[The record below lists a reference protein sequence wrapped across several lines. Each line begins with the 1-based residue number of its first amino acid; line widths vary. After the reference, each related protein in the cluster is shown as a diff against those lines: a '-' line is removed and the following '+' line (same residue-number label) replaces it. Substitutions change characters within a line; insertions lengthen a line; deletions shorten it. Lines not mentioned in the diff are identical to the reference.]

1 MQGKP
6 TSEGFGGG
14 ANRNAAVP
22 ELTVVVRQGG
32 TSTAFFDLSRGRGVC
47 LPSVLLIILKA
58 LTDLT
63 KNNV

>member
-6 TSEGFGGG
+6 TSVGFGGG

-22 ELTVVVRQGG
+22 ELTVVVRQGVTG
-32 TSTAFFDLSRGRGVC
+32 TAFFDLFRGGGVR

-58 LTDLT
+58 LTNLT
-63 KNNV
+63 KNNA